1 MKGYTFV
8 SVEFPDD
15 PNVVGYTYWYLCEI
29 QGVDVGSR
37 VSAPLGSHNRLQK
50 GVVRRVLF
58 AEAPYAP
65 YPMSKIK
72 RVEKIF
78 ADEGQAL

>member
-15 PNVVGYTYWYLCEI
+15 PNVVGYTYWYLCEYT
-29 QGVDVGSR
+29 GVDIGSR
-37 VSAPLGSHNRLQK
+37 VVAPLGSHNRLQK

-58 AEAPYAP
+58 AEAAYAP
-65 YPMSKIK
+65 YPMAKIK
-72 RVEKIF
+72 RI
-78 ADEGQAL
+78 EGILTEDAPL